1 MRARVFLLIAGL
13 FVTQFVFG
21 QTKRIAHKSHS
32 GKNETFRAALMNSLF
47 GLEGSNFGQA
57 PTPIVKNSKL
67 DSVIFLSDK
76 RVIMVTS
83 NYCINNRTAKST
95 LWSAGRDTVV
105 NHPLFSKKHDLD
117 SIKAVLQAQY
127 YFENP
132 AESVTFVGYDNN
144 KPGTAEFAPEIL
156 FEKDNIPV
164 SINKRK
170 VRLQAEVKTE
180 NNPDEIYIWDSAEE
194 DGDTISLYLNGTCIL
209 ARVKLTT
216 VKRSVKVS
224 LIPNSNNYLVLY
236 SHNVGRKPP
245 NTAAALVYNMGKP
258 KKLFLKAD
266 AKYCGAINFIYT
278 AKKKRGEA
286 PFSPAKNIPG
296 PPVSHSIPLV
306 LLLAVIFSLA
316 CGYVYKRIDLSAK

>member
-1 MRARVFLLIAGL
+1 MRACAFLLIAGL
-13 FVTQFVFG
+13 LVTQSISG

-32 GKNETFRAALMNSLF
+32 GKKENFKAALNNRLF

-67 DSVIFLSDK
+67 DSVIFLSAG
-76 RVIMVTS
+76 RAVMVTS
-83 NYCINNRTAKST
+83 NYCTDRRTEKST
-95 LWSAGRDTVV
+95 RWAAGRDTVT

-117 SIKAVLQAQY
+117 SIKTVLQTQY
-127 YFENP
+127 YFQNP
-132 AESVTFVGYDNN
+132 VESITFVGYDNN
-144 KPGTAEFAPEIL
+144 KPGAAEFVPQIL
-156 FEKDNIPV
+156 FEKDNIPA

-209 ARVKLTT
+209 GKVKLTT
-216 VKRSVKVS
+216 VKRAVKVS

-245 NTAAALVYNMGKP
+245 NTAAALVYDKGKP

-266 AKYCGAINFIYT
+266 AKYCGAINFIYQ
-278 AKKKRGEA
+278 AKKKRSEA
-286 PFSPAKNIPG
+286 PFSIRKNTPGSPASPG
-296 PPVSHSIPLV
+296 IPL
-306 LLLAVIFSLA
+306 LLLAAVLFSLA
-316 CGYVYKRIDLSAK
+316 CGYVYRGIDIHVK